1 MENLTE
7 LQQYVITNND
17 NQEGQN
23 HEESTENNNNNRNNN
38 NNSTTTDDD
47 KLLDFHNPNLI
58 NWYRDQTNLL
68 IVDYLI
74 KSNTR
79 TRFEDNGEDNPGNI
93 GLLLLKNL
101 TKTNPKLLK
110 LIDYDL
116 LENFNKVFVSII
128 NNHDLSL
135 IVGWFNENKIY

>member
-23 HEESTENNNNNRNNN
+23 HEESTENNNNNRNN

-93 GLLLLKNL
+93 GLLLLK
-101 TKTNPKLLK
+101 
-110 LIDYDL
+110 I
-116 LENFNKVFVSII
+116 
-128 NNHDLSL
+128 
-135 IVGWFNENKIY
+135 